1 MDHGILNPIYAVL
14 DMAIDNGASDV
25 HLKTGLVP
33 ALRINGNILQTQLGI
48 CSGETVE
55 AFIAETDP
63 DAKLDGAHRLES
75 LDYSW
80 VYRGIRF
87 RCNVFHDLG
96 GWCVS
101 LRLLNIKTTDFAELG
116 IPAILKSLVKRKSG
130 LILVTGPTGSGKT
143 TTLTCL
149 IDYINRTTQSHIIMI
164 EEPIEYVHKS
174 ELSIISQREIGRD
187 AVTFDGAVV
196 DALREDPDIILIG
209 EMRDKASISA
219 ALRAAETGH
228 LVLSTLHTKGAA
240 NTITRIT
247 DVFDPEM
254 QNLIRM
260 QLSMSLLAVV
270 SQQLIPRTDKA
281 GRVLASEVM
290 IGTVAIQNLIR
301 QQKTHMIGSTLQISG
316 NDGMYSMRQSLD
328 SLLSAGIISREDHAA
343 YQIL

>member
-1 MDHGILNPIYAVL
+1 MEHGILTGIFTAL

-25 HLKTGLVP
+25 HIKTGLSP
-33 ALRINGNILQTQLGI
+33 AIRTNGIVAQTSLDA
-48 CSGETVE
+48 CTADTVE
-55 AFIAETDP
+55 EFIRLTYP
-63 DAKLDGAHRLES
+63 DVCLDNAHRRQAH
-75 LDYSW
+75 DYSW
-80 VYRGIRF
+80 VYRDIRF
-87 RCNVFHDLG
+87 RCNAFHDLG
-96 GWCVS
+96 GWCIS
-101 LRLLNIKTTDFAELG
+101 LRLLNIKSTDFSVLG
-116 IPAILKSLVKRKSG
+116 IPDVLKNIANRKSG

-149 IDYINRTTQSHIIMI
+149 IDYINRTRQAHIIMI
-164 EEPIEYVHKS
+164 EEPVEYVHRS
-174 ELSIISQREIGRD
+174 ERSIISQREIGRD
-187 AVTFDGAVV
+187 TDTFDGAVV

-209 EMRDKASISA
+209 EMRDKESISA

-247 DVFDPEM
+247 DVFPPEM
-254 QNLIRM
+254 QNLVRM

-270 SQQLIPRTDKA
+270 SQQLIPRADGN

-316 NDGMYSMRQSLD
+316 GDGMYSMRQSLD
-328 SLLSAGIISREDHAA
+328 RLLAMGQITAA
-343 YQIL
+343 DYADYQIL